1 MRYKIEI
8 NHKLPSLNEYIKA
21 MNNNRYIGG
30 RFKRNVQNGI
40 LWQLPNI
47 KIKKP
52 IVIDYIW
59 YETNK
64 KRDLDNI
71 AFGKKFINDALVEK
85 GIIEN
90 DNYQHIKGFS
100 DSFVFGKQGG
110 VVLLIK
116 EVEQ

>member
-21 MNNNRYIGG
+21 INNNRHIGG

-52 IVIDYIW
+52 ITIDYIW

-116 EVEQ
+116 EVE